1 MLTAMIF
8 LTMQIA
14 ILMVEIVVILMPIQT
29 IAFIV
34 PVLKIQIA
42 LPTSLPWLEMDT
54 VTMKPI
60 LLDAIMMVEIAVVP
74 V

>member
-42 LPTSLPWLEMDT
+42 LPTFFPWLEMDT

>member
-42 LPTSLPWLEMDT
+42 LPTSLPWLEMGT